1 MESKTDFISL
11 NWLLRDKI
19 HQTSKT
25 VCAQQVV
32 RVLVVNS
39 DYNADLVLFWD
50 IYGRKIEVKFPI
62 LGIFVQIFFCFLKL
76 IWYCWENI
84 VHYFVI
90 QTKRAYAQLRRIS
103 RLTVSTST
111 CSFLLH
117 RINLKFG
124 ALLKNLIP
132 SKKTSYWVCSLFLLR
147 TMFTVYVS
155 EYTVTAYLES
165 WEVSVFQIWH
175 KNHSLT
181 SFSIQKMLI
190 FK

>member
-1 MESKTDFISL
+1 MSLLCQTSHNLLIWLMESKTDFISL

-32 RVLVVNS
+32 KVSVLNS

-103 RLTVSTST
+103 GLTVS
-111 CSFLLH
+111 
-117 RINLKFG
+117 
-124 ALLKNLIP
+124 
-132 SKKTSYWVCSLFLLR
+132 LF
-147 TMFTVYVS
+147 
-155 EYTVTAYLES
+155 
-165 WEVSVFQIWH
+165 WH
-175 KNHSLT
+175 VRSCC
-181 SFSIQKMLI
+181 IE
-190 FK
+190 